1 MLSAVVTMLLLGVML
16 LIIASLITGA
26 LHEQRRHKR
35 SLAIRTQIPTHPL
48 DANMTMT
55 LQIHDGRIV
64 SVEKPQPLP
73 AFTLPSSWYTR
84 RRTLVSAS
92 FLLMLFLALF
102 TQNALADGALQ
113 SLGQDFSYLNALQSS
128 LNNSSDI
135 KAASHSFSLTASK
148 RLVRV
153 DSAAR
158 NQYYTDYQW
167 QVWSFSSCSGIS
179 MEEVMDAYGRNYIAA
194 DVLQVELNMG
204 VWDTYNG
211 LLGGEPAIA
220 KVANHFGFEADP
232 HPPRT
237 LSDLINITNKGFPVI
252 VGMPGHIFVVR
263 GGDSNFV
270 YLADSAPANRRVMT
284 HEEFLAVWDGLS
296 VLLTPK

>member
-1 MLSAVVTMLLLGVML
+1 MLSAVITILLLGVML

-35 SLAIRTQIPTHPL
+35 SLAIRTQTPTNPL

-73 AFTLPSSWYTR
+73 TFTLPSSWYTR

-113 SLGQDFSYLNALQSS
+113 SLGRDFSYLNALQSS
-128 LNNSSDI
+128 VNNSSDI
-135 KAASHSFSLTASK
+135 KAASHSLSLTASK

-167 QVWSFSSCSGIS
+167 RVWSFSSCSGIS

-220 KVANHFGFEADP
+220 KVANYFGFKADP

-237 LSDLINITNKGFPVI
+237 LSDLIYITNKGFPVI
-252 VGMPGHIFVVR
+252 VGIPGHIFVVR

-270 YLADSAPANRRVMT
+270 YLADSAPANRTVMT
-284 HEEFLAVWDGLS
+284 HQEFLSVWDGLS

>member
-1 MLSAVVTMLLLGVML
+1 MLSAVITILLLGVML

-26 LHEQRRHKR
+26 LHEQRRHRR
-35 SLAIRTQIPTHPL
+35 SLEIRTQTPTHPL

-102 TQNALADGALQ
+102 TQSALADGALQ

-128 LNNSSDI
+128 VNNSSDI
-135 KAASHSFSLTASK
+135 KAASHPLSLMASK

-158 NQYYTDYQW
+158 KSILYRLPVAGLVIRLMFGY
-167 QVWSFSSCSGIS
+167 FH
-179 MEEVMDAYGRNYIAA
+179 GRSHECLWAQLY
-194 DVLQVELNMG
+194 
-204 VWDTYNG
+204 
-211 LLGGEPAIA
+211 
-220 KVANHFGFEADP
+220 
-232 HPPRT
+232 
-237 LSDLINITNKGFPVI
+237 
-252 VGMPGHIFVVR
+252 R
-263 GGDSNFV
+263 G
-270 YLADSAPANRRVMT
+270 
-284 HEEFLAVWDGLS
+284 
-296 VLLTPK
+296 